1 MIDELRVS
9 NIALIREATLV
20 PSAGLTVLTG
30 ETGAGKT
37 ALLSALKLI
46 LGERAD
52 SSTVREGET
61 LASVEARLFDGPH
74 DTEGFTVQ
82 RSLSTEGR
90 SRVKI
95 DGRIASVRELSERVG
110 VMMDLCGQHEHQ
122 RLLDPAHHVAMVDAW
137 AGRPALEALEH
148 YRACFKASRAAAKEV
163 RRVEEASRAQ
173 GSRVEEARFALE
185 RIAEVDPRPGEY
197 EELEQLLPRSEHAEV
212 LVATANDAHAS
223 LAAEGGALDA
233 LNSAVAEL
241 SRMASVDR
249 KLGDIADALS
259 DACIS
264 LEDCANEL
272 RAYRDGVAFDPR
284 ELSRMRERYSDLK
297 GLLRQWGPT
306 MDDVFAMRDRS
317 QELLSLV
324 DDGDAQ
330 IKKAREALGAAE
342 RELFAAAK
350 ALKRARNMAAPRFC
364 HEVGRQMARLEMGG
378 AELIVHVDPLERAQW
393 TRAGA
398 SKVEFMYRA
407 GTGMTP
413 RPLARI
419 ASGGEVS
426 RVMLACKVVLGEA
439 DARDTLVFDEVD
451 AGVGG
456 SVAVALAAVLADLAK
471 THQVIVVTH
480 LAQVAVRGERHFMVK
495 KTAGAAPNES
505 EDASTAEAAIPETTL
520 CELGEDER
528 VREIARMLSGDASEA
543 SLAHAKEMLKNA
555 R

>member
-1 MIDELRVS
+1 MIDELQVS

-52 SSTVREGET
+52 SSTVREGEA

-82 RSLSTEGR
+82 RSLSAEGR

-137 AGRPALEALEH
+137 AGRSALEALEK
-148 YRACFKASRAAAKEV
+148 YRVCFK
-163 RRVEEASRAQ
+163 ASRAQ

-185 RIAEVDPRPGEY
+185 RIAEVDPKPGEY
-197 EELEQLLPRSEHAEV
+197 EELEELLPRSEHAEV
-212 LVATANDAHAS
+212 LVATANEAHAS
-223 LAAEGGALDA
+223 IAAEGGALDA
-233 LNSAVAEL
+233 VNSAVAEL
-241 SRMASVDR
+241 SRMTTVDR

-284 ELSRMRERYSDLK
+284 ELARMRERYSDLK

-317 QELLSLV
+317 RELLSLV
-324 DDGDAQ
+324 DDGDEQ
-330 IKKAREALGAAE
+330 IRKAREALGAAE
-342 RELFAAAK
+342 HELFAAAK
-350 ALKRARNMAAPRFC
+350 ALKRARNTAAPRFC

-378 AELIVHVDPLERAQW
+378 AELVWESRDLPRAEW
-393 TRAGA
+393 TPAGP
-398 SKVEFMYRA
+398 SSYELLYRSGA
-407 GTGMTP
+407 GLTP
-413 RPLARI
+413 RPLRRI
-419 ASGGEVS
+419 ASGGELS
-426 RVMLACKVVLGEA
+426 RVMLASKVVLGNA
-439 DARDTLVFDEVD
+439 DGVDTLVFDEVD

-456 SVAVALAAVLADLAK
+456 STARALAGVLADLAV

-480 LAQVAVRGERHFMVK
+480 LAQVAVMADKHYVVSKEPGDVPQTHLDEVTGDAR
-495 KTAGAAPNES
+495 TA
-505 EDASTAEAAIPETTL
+505 
-520 CELGEDER
+520 
-528 VREIARMLSGDASEA
+528 EIARMLSGDQSEA
-543 SLAHAKEMLKNA
+543 SLAHARQMLEEA
-555 R
+555 RG

>member
-1 MIDELRVS
+1 MIDELQVS

-52 SSTVREGET
+52 SSTVREGEA

-82 RSLSTEGR
+82 RSLSAEGR

-137 AGRPALEALEH
+137 AGRAALEALEK
-148 YRACFKASRAAAKEV
+148 YRTCFKASRAAAKEL

-185 RIAEVDPRPGEY
+185 RIAEVDPKPGEY
-197 EELEQLLPRSEHAEV
+197 EELEELLPRSEHAEV
-212 LVATANDAHAS
+212 LVATANEAHAS

-233 LNSAVAEL
+233 VNGAVAEL
-241 SRMASVDR
+241 SRMATVDR

-284 ELSRMRERYSDLK
+284 ELARMRERYSDLK
-297 GLLRQWGPT
+297 T
-306 MDDVFAMRDRS
+306 S
-317 QELLSLV
+317 
-324 DDGDAQ
+324 
-330 IKKAREALGAAE
+330 
-342 RELFAAAK
+342 
-350 ALKRARNMAAPRFC
+350 
-364 HEVGRQMARLEMGG
+364 
-378 AELIVHVDPLERAQW
+378 
-393 TRAGA
+393 
-398 SKVEFMYRA
+398 
-407 GTGMTP
+407 
-413 RPLARI
+413 
-419 ASGGEVS
+419 
-426 RVMLACKVVLGEA
+426 
-439 DARDTLVFDEVD
+439 
-451 AGVGG
+451 
-456 SVAVALAAVLADLAK
+456 AAVGSFHGRRVCHARSFARA
-471 THQVIVVTH
+471 VV
-480 LAQVAVRGERHFMVK
+480 
-495 KTAGAAPNES
+495 AG
-505 EDASTAEAAIPETTL
+505 
-520 CELGEDER
+520 R
-528 VREIARMLSGDASEA
+528 RWR
-543 SLAHAKEMLKNA
+543 
-555 R
+555 

>member
-1 MIDELRVS
+1 MIDELQVY

-52 SSTVREGET
+52 SSTVREGEA

-82 RSLSTEGR
+82 RSLSAEGR

-95 DGRIASVRELSERVG
+95 DGLHCQCARAFGARRRDDGSVRPARA
-110 VMMDLCGQHEHQ
+110 Q
-122 RLLDPAHHVAMVDAW
+122 RLLRPAHHVAMVDAW
-137 AGRPALEALEH
+137 AGRSALEALEH

-163 RRVEEASRAQ
+163 RRVEEASRAR

-185 RIAEVDPRPGEY
+185 RIGEVDPKPGEY
-197 EELEQLLPRSEHAEV
+197 EELEELLPRSEHAEV

-223 LAAEGGALDA
+223 LASEGGALDA
-233 LNSAVAEL
+233 VNSAVAEL
-241 SRMASVDR
+241 SRMATVDR

-272 RAYRDGVAFDPR
+272 RTYRDGVAFDPR
-284 ELSRMRERYSDLK
+284 ELARMRERYSDLK

-324 DDGDAQ
+324 DDGDEQ
-330 IKKAREALGAAE
+330 IKKA
-342 RELFAAAK
+342 
-350 ALKRARNMAAPRFC
+350 
-364 HEVGRQMARLEMGG
+364 Q
-378 AELIVHVDPLERAQW
+378 
-393 TRAGA
+393 
-398 SKVEFMYRA
+398 
-407 GTGMTP
+407 
-413 RPLARI
+413 
-419 ASGGEVS
+419 
-426 RVMLACKVVLGEA
+426 
-439 DARDTLVFDEVD
+439 
-451 AGVGG
+451 
-456 SVAVALAAVLADLAK
+456 
-471 THQVIVVTH
+471 
-480 LAQVAVRGERHFMVK
+480 
-495 KTAGAAPNES
+495 
-505 EDASTAEAAIPETTL
+505 
-520 CELGEDER
+520 
-528 VREIARMLSGDASEA
+528 
-543 SLAHAKEMLKNA
+543 
-555 R
+555 